1 MLSKSPFSQ
10 LVEVD
15 LIFINNTNDAIT
27 RVPIKVET
35 IKRVRASV
43 RDSGDFKYWN
53 LSDNSRRIEKVIKI
67 QKHELMND
75 NRLKPDKVII
85 DNVNYK
91 IERIKLKDSKEFM
104 IDLSEMRE

>member
-1 MLSKSPFSQ
+1 
-10 LVEVD
+10 
-15 LIFINNTNDAIT
+15 
-27 RVPIKVET
+27 
-35 IKRVRASV
+35 
-43 RDSGDFKYWN
+43 
-53 LSDNSRRIEKVIKI
+53 
-67 QKHELMND
+67 MND